1 MHYIHDLITS
11 SSWVAVV
18 ALIAAFAVLAK
29 SAELFV
35 DSSISIATRF
45 NVPKM
50 IIGIVLVS
58 MGTTAP
64 ELTVS
69 LVSSLKGQPEMALG
83 NAIGS
88 VICDDGLALPLCVL
102 TAGGVI
108 AIAPHVLKV
117 SCIYLVIIQIVFC
130 TFVLRDATLDR
141 VEGIILVTIF
151 VVYISQLLYS
161 SRKKNDDTET
171 LDPQHHDHS
180 KDSMIKLS
188 ILFMISLAALIFASD
203 IIVSSAT
210 TIARGLNIPE
220 FIIAVTM
227 VALGTSVPEI
237 ATCITA
243 ARRGEGDLAV
253 GNILGA
259 DVLNICWVAGASAI
273 ANDLTVHP
281 PRQAHLMI
289 LSMVIIVSTMLI
301 MLRWGHS
308 LTRRKGLVLLA
319 MYVVYLVASFLFFPP
334 PVVAL

>member
-1 MHYIHDLITS
+1 M
-11 SSWVAVV
+11 
-18 ALIAAFAVLAK
+18 
-29 SAELFV
+29 
-35 DSSISIATRF
+35 
-45 NVPKM
+45 
-50 IIGIVLVS
+50 
-58 MGTTAP
+58 
-64 ELTVS
+64 
-69 LVSSLKGQPEMALG
+69 
-83 NAIGS
+83 
-88 VICDDGLALPLCVL
+88 
-102 TAGGVI
+102 
-108 AIAPHVLKV
+108 
-117 SCIYLVIIQIVFC
+117 
-130 TFVLRDATLDR
+130 
-141 VEGIILVTIF
+141 TIF

-161 SRKKNDDTET
+161 SRKKDGDTET
-171 LDPQHHDHS
+171 LDPQHKDHS
-180 KDSMIKLS
+180 KDSMVKLS
-188 ILFMISLAALIFASD
+188 IFFVISLAALIFASD

-243 ARRGEGDLAV
+243 ARRGEGALAV

-289 LSMVIIVSTMLI
+289 LSMVIIVSAMLI

-308 LTRRKGLVLLA
+308 LTRRKGVVLLA

-334 PVVAL
+334 PVEAL